1 MNHSAVFWFVPFP
14 DMPSIIWFIVNR
26 RESYIEWHIELSWT
40 IPCGLFSPEEL
51 NLDFIWPF
59 FPKSMIPDSSR
70 TTWSDTRT
78 WIKSRVGHEGYLI
91 AHLDQ
96 RNGFC
101 CAKKGHDSLYVR
113 IHELAISFFPS
124 SWREGVFC
132 QHKMQ
137 VVLLTNCSYLQASFL
152 TLHSNSIFV
161 IQFRLALLAR
171 WWMRQ
176 SKTVIIGR

>member
-101 CAKKGHDSLYVR
+101 CAVRRRVTTLYMLESMSLR
-113 IHELAISFFPS
+113 FPS
-124 SWREGVFC
+124 F
-132 QHKMQ
+132 
-137 VVLLTNCSYLQASFL
+137 LLLEERVSFANTRCKLCSLPIAATYR
-152 TLHSNSIFV
+152 LHFWLFIPIPYSSSNSD
-161 IQFRLALLAR
+161 
-171 WWMRQ
+171 
-176 SKTVIIGR
+176 